1 MDCVDSFLPFKT
13 LSIVKEHDIYEIH
26 YCGFVINAT
35 FDPFKVISSSGEFDE
50 TIFVHKDDD
59 YSLRT
64 YTFGN
69 GIMLIVRRIDLCAPS
84 DDVMVKIVCYDDVIH
99 VKIDGSGDLKH
110 IDEEFDA
117 EVTYKY
123 RFSKTKSAR
132 TRKPAGSG

>member
-26 YCGFVINAT
+26 YCGFVINTT

-50 TIFVHKDDD
+50 TTFSHKNDD

-69 GIMLIVRRIDLCAPS
+69 GIMLIVRRIDPCALAGN
-84 DDVMVKIVCYDDVIH
+84 VMVKIVCYDDVIH
-99 VKIDGSGDLKH
+99 VKIDGAGDLKH

-132 TRKPAGSG
+132 QHH